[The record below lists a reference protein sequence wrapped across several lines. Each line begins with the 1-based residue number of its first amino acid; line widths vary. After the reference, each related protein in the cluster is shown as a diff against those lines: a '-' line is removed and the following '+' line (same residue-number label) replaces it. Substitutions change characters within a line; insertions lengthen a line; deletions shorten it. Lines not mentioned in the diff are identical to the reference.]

1 MADQDIFEHVKQLF
15 ASARAALRPILPKRL
30 RGDTPV
36 VPVVRLS
43 GVIGISTP
51 LKPGLTL
58 ANVARPLERAFGM
71 RRARAVALVINS
83 PGGSPVQSH
92 LIYRRIRALA
102 AEHKRP
108 VIAFAEDV
116 AASGGYMIACAA
128 DEIICDPSSIVGSI
142 GVVGGSFGF
151 AKLMDKLGIERRLYT
166 SGEHKAML
174 DPFLPEKPEDVEQLK
189 AVQQEIHE
197 GFIDLV
203 KGSRGARL
211 KGPEKTLFS
220 GEYWTGSTAIGLGLA
235 DGIGDLRTTLRERF
249 GDDVITPLIVSRA
262 QLVRPCAAGRLG
274 PGTLAARREFRRGCH
289 LGTRNTRALGALRT
303 VRMSK
308 ETSMPPLIFSP
319 LIKLALGALGAG
331 ALVHWAVK
339 EVRRIN
345 EELDRVKRASTIDP
359 AARQA
364 LPTLRRDP
372 RTGDWRP
379 T

>member
-1 MADQDIFEHVKQLF
+1 MNFQEI
-15 ASARAALRPILPKRL
+15 LRHLPIERFRNPA
-30 RGDTPV
+30 PV
-36 VPVVRLS
+36 VTVLRFE
-43 GVIGISTP
+43 GVITP
-51 LKPGLTL
+51 RNSRNSVSL
-58 ANVARPLERAFGM
+58 ASHAAAIERAFS
-71 RRARAVALVINS
+71 ASELRAVALSINS

-102 AEHKRP
+102 AEHERP

-166 SGEHKAML
+166 SGENKAML
-174 DPFLPEKPEDVEQLK
+174 DPFLPEKPEDVERLK

-235 DGIGDLRTTLRERF
+235 DGIGDLRTTLRARF
-249 GDDVITPLIVSRA
+249 GDDVITPLVSPARSWF
-262 QLVRPCAAGRLG
+262 GRVQ
-274 PGTLAARREFRRGCH
+274 PGVSGLERLLQGGNFAEDVISALE
-289 LGTRNTRALGALRT
+289 TRA
-303 VRMSK
+303 
-308 ETSMPPLIFSP
+308 
-319 LIKLALGALGAG
+319 
-331 ALVHWAVK
+331 HWA
-339 EVRRIN
+339 RYG
-345 EELDRVKRASTIDP
+345 L
-359 AARQA
+359 
-364 LPTLRRDP
+364 
-372 RTGDWRP
+372 
-379 T
+379 